1 MDVPWNKVQTCAQ
14 ELQITAFQQAQI
26 AATSLKLNLLK
37 SITFNFY
44 GRGRAAE
51 AEQHMRDIPA
61 SMFGD
66 AIRNKHALKY
76 SVSTKSLE
84 KMMLPCVETFL
95 SVNVGSWSVSGRS
108 VWR

>member
-1 MDVPWNKVQTCAQ
+1 
-14 ELQITAFQQAQI
+14 
-26 AATSLKLNLLK
+26 
-37 SITFNFY
+37 
-44 GRGRAAE
+44 
-51 AEQHMRDIPA
+51 MRDIPA

-76 SVSTKSLE
+76 SVSTKLLE
-84 KMMLPCVETFL
+84 KMMLPRLETFL